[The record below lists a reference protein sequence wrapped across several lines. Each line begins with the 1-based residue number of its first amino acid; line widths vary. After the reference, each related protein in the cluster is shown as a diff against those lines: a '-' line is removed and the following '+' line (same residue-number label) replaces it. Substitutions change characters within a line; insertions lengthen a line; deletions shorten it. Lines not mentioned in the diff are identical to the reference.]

1 MMEVLVLVL
10 LVLVTN
16 LASGGIVAAFLLGR
30 NDRLQLPEW
39 PLVLTGL
46 ALGPFLTTLVLYY
59 AMALWH
65 GLPVAVLVLLPLVLF
80 LFLAGLAGTGRGR
93 LLQLMAGLPARLKDR
108 SLWPFVLGT
117 LFLLGITAVFLVNKP
132 LVDHDVLEYGVQGR
146 IFLRDRAIVYERFHF
161 DAASG
166 FHYVGLHGFSFP
178 LLFTWEGLWGT
189 LWGVR
194 TDVWARSITMWYAWL
209 LIAFCWSLL
218 RRVDRWGAVFGGIAL
233 TAPIGFLFLMT
244 IYHLDSYRIFFF
256 TAALGAYVALLQR
269 PSPQRLL
276 LFAALAGAQAFIHS
290 VGAILAGVMVA
301 VLLFALPQAWGTR
314 VQWLL
319 RAVGVLLLLGA
330 VHYVADVFKGTGW
343 IFQDLIWY

>member
-1 MMEVLVLVL
+1 MTEALVFAVLMA
-10 LVLVTN
+10 VTN
-16 LASGGIVAAFLLGR
+16 LASGAAVAAYLLGR
-30 NDRLQLPEW
+30 NQRLQLPEW
-39 PLVLTGL
+39 PLVLAGL
-46 ALGPFLTTLVLYY
+46 ALGPYLTTLVLYY
-59 AMALWH
+59 SLVLWH
-65 GLPVAVLVLLPLVLF
+65 GVSPVVLALLPMVLF
-80 LFLAGLAGTGRGR
+80 MALLQWSGMGRQR
-93 LLQLMAGLPARLKDR
+93 LLLLLKGIPARVTDP
-108 SLWPFVLGT
+108 SMWPFVVGS
-117 LFLLGITAVFLVNKP
+117 LFLGVVTFVFLLNKP
-132 LVDHDVLEYGVQGR
+132 LVDHDVLEYGIQGR
-146 IFLRDRAIVYERFHF
+146 IFLRDRAIIYQRFHF

-178 LLFTWEGLWGT
+178 LLFTWEGLWASFG
-189 LWGVR
+189 GVR
-194 TDVWARSITMWYAWL
+194 TDLWVRSITMWYAWL

-269 PSPQRLL
+269 PSQERLL

-301 VLLFALPQAWGTR
+301 VLVFALPQPWSIR

-319 RAVGVLLLLGA
+319 RGVGVMLLMGA
-330 VHYVADVFKGTGW
+330 IHYVVDVFKGTGW
-343 IFQDLIWY
+343 IFQDIIWY